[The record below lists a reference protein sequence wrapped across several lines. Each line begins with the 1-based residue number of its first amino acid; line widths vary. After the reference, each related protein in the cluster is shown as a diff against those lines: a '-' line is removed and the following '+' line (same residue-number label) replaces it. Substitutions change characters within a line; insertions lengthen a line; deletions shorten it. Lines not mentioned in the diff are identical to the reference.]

1 MWHNDTKIVIYK
13 QPLNAPVS
21 REEKAPVYSQTKPG
35 LKATGLTVI
44 GGQSS
49 DTSVWVSLKVKVKE
63 MMFEVLQRRCLYDVV
78 GPPNDVLL
86 MIVLFLF
93 L

>member
-1 MWHNDTKIVIYK
+1 M
-13 QPLNAPVS
+13 
-21 REEKAPVYSQTKPG
+21 SQFKS
-35 LKATGLTVI
+35 
-44 GGQSS
+44 QSKR
-49 DTSVWVSLKVKVKE
+49 DEVVMHAACGK
-63 MMFEVLQRRCLYDVV
+63 FEVLQRRCLYDVV